1 MPMRTLALLALVV
14 PVVCIAQAPVITF
27 EKAHHDFGKIGTERK
42 VSYRFKVTNTGQATL
57 NITRL
62 NPSCGCTSTV
72 IGTWSLEPGESTEVE
87 ASFDPRGFR
96 GLVRKSIQVISND
109 PAHGEVSLSF
119 EAEVVQ
125 EIMPSTNTVFFYDLQ
140 RSSPK
145 KATVRLASGNGQ
157 PVQVKQTKA
166 PGAPYLRATAKS
178 EGNDALLEIELD
190 GRKLSSGKQRGV
202 DSLTVLTTSDKMPVI
217 TISVQWELKAT
228 VLSAP
233 ERVAWVE
240 PAGKE
245 LRSTIKLKQ
254 QDGKDFR
261 VTGAKCSTPLL
272 KIAGLGKAGAP
283 QQELQVI
290 LAASAKPGTYS
301 ENVIFFLD
309 DPNQPELNL
318 RISAVLR

>member
-1 MPMRTLALLALVV
+1 
-14 PVVCIAQAPVITF
+14 
-27 EKAHHDFGKIGTERK
+27 
-42 VSYRFKVTNTGQATL
+42 
-57 NITRL
+57 
-62 NPSCGCTSTV
+62 
-72 IGTWSLEPGESTEVE
+72 
-87 ASFDPRGFR
+87 
-96 GLVRKSIQVISND
+96 
-109 PAHGEVSLSF
+109 
-119 EAEVVQ
+119 
-125 EIMPSTNTVFFYDLQ
+125 
-140 RSSPK
+140 
-145 KATVRLASGNGQ
+145 
-157 PVQVKQTKA
+157 VKQTKA